1 MDQSHLLER
10 RGRARPHHDRDG
22 AGGEAAEIAHLL
34 AQARVDPA
42 SALWFQF
49 LELATQRACDWSERF
64 AAAGAPLSIRAAA
77 VLGLRALT
85 AEILSTAPAQ
95 QAEAAY
101 GAAEACL
108 GVCEQARQ
116 AALAPPSP
124 RRWGEGAAPRSPQ
137 RPSPLHHGVGCC

>member
-1 MDQSHLLER
+1 MGQSHLLER
-10 RGRARPHHDRDG
+10 RAHARPHHDRDA
-22 AGGEAAEIAHLL
+22 AGGEAAEIAQLL
-34 AQARVDPA
+34 ERAGVDQA

-64 AAAGAPLSIRAAA
+64 AAAGAPLNVRAAA
-77 VLGLRALT
+77 VLGLRALA

-95 QAEAAY
+95 ADAAY

-137 RPSPLHHGVGCC
+137 RTGPLRHGVGCC